1 MAIEVHEKNQSRPL
15 KDNQETTYE
24 FFVTGTSDSSE
35 AIEAV
40 RQYIQ
45 IYITPPTGMVPLAP
59 VARVVKADASEDNS
73 RIDVSVDYVNG
84 NSDYPELAKL
94 KQIEDYSN
102 QLSFNFATANS
113 ILLQVALNTT
123 GYAPSGETA
132 PDLKGCINVTNDN
145 GNPEVKGISLDE
157 MAGSFSI
164 SVTRPSV
171 TMGYLRTL
179 MRAMGKVN
187 SDDIWGFSAGELRFI
202 GVSGNQNSSSGSWRI
217 NYTLAVSENQ
227 TGLTVG
233 GISGI
238 EKKGWEYMWPYF
250 EIQKDAT
257 AKILVKNP
265 LAIYVQQIYRTTAF
279 STLEVWSA

>member
-1 MAIEVHEKNQSRPL
+1 MAIEVHEKNESRPL

-59 VARVVKADASEDNS
+59 IARVVKADASEDNS

-113 ILLQVALNTT
+113 NTMYVANATTAYPSAGAPDFKGAINVVHDSDGKLQV
-123 GYAPSGETA
+123 
-132 PDLKGCINVTNDN
+132 N
-145 GNPEVKGISLDE
+145 GLPVDE

-164 SVTRPSV
+164 SVTRPNV

-187 SDDIWGFSAGELRFI
+187 SDGIWGFSAGELRFT
-202 GVSGNQNSSSGSWRI
+202 GVSGTQNSSSGAWQIS
-217 NYTLAVSENQ
+217 YTFAVSENQ

-238 EKKGWEYMWPYF
+238 SKKGWEYMWPYF
-250 EIQKDAT
+250 EYEKDST
-257 AKILVKNP
+257 AKILVKKP
-265 LAIYVQQIYRTTAF
+265 KVVYVQQVFKTTAF
-279 STLEVWSA
+279 SSLEIGST